1 MSPPLPDMSPET
13 SQSPSEPS
21 PTAAGNGNGNGT
33 AARPAKRARTDAQ
46 MAQKRKADR
55 LKHRVNRAESKT
67 RLENIE
73 RDVSFLRS
81 SVGDLLSQLRIVRRA
96 DPAAVGAAGD
106 GVPGAAAPSDAAG
119 VGAGAGAPPAGM
131 SSMSDV
137 RSSTL
142 HQEEKPWSPRSWSP
156 RSWSSSSWSPRSRSS
171 L

>member
-142 HQEEKPWSPRSWSP
+142 HQEEKPWSPRSWS
-156 RSWSSSSWSPRSRSS
+156 SSSWSPRSRSS